1 MIIKY
6 LENLQWA
13 TEKSIN
19 RKTDPVLSADLE
31 SRILHAKAEKE
42 KQVRDRMAAIIRHL
56 KEQHEAEVRKVD
68 DEISARKVQLHKISE
83 IVRIHEQKM
92 TGFHRSLE
100 EHMRRFGG
108 LRENLRAGLDSSAA
122 ELIKAGELV
131 TALESIE
138 AQKHKTV
145 SEAAARFGIDI
156 LPLDPSSDVKHLK
169 TDIERWLDE
178 VRRMQTIL
186 VSVEQAPASLPPNEE
201 TGAERQPPIVKGRIL
216 IIDRDTADVEII
228 GYFLKENDFDIQIAS
243 DPYSGLELVGTY
255 HPELILLDSDMM
267 TMNGS
272 DFFSNKE
279 SREKLSGIPVILIGP
294 LSKKEQMEKALQA
307 GASGYITKPFS
318 VRDLQQKVEGILG
331 QYSDGSSDSS
341 AFPSS

>member
-1 MIIKY
+1 M
-6 LENLQWA
+6 
-13 TEKSIN
+13 N
-19 RKTDPVLSADLE
+19 RTTDPVLSADLE
-31 SRILHAKAEKE
+31 SRILQDKAEKE
-42 KQVRDRMAAIIRHL
+42 KQVQDRMAAIIGHL

-68 DEISARKVQLHKISE
+68 DEISSRKRQLHKISE

-92 TGFHRSLE
+92 VGFHRSLE
-100 EHMRRFGG
+100 EHIRRFEGT
-108 LRENLRAGLDSSAA
+108 RENLRAGLESSAA

-138 AQKHKTV
+138 AQKHNTV
-145 SEAAARFGIDI
+145 REAVARFGIDI
-156 LPLDPSSDVKHLK
+156 LSSDSSSEVKKLK
-169 TDIERWLDE
+169 NDIERWLDE
-178 VRRMQTIL
+178 VQHMQKIL
-186 VSVEQAPASLPPNEE
+186 VPDEQAGAEPSLSREEE
-201 TGAERQPPIVKGRIL
+201 TGAEEQPPIVKGRIL

-228 GYFLKENDFDIQIAS
+228 GYFLKEHDFDIQIAN
-243 DPYSGLELVGTY
+243 DPYSALELVGTY

-307 GASGYITKPFS
+307 GATGYITKPFS
-318 VRDLQQKVEGILG
+318 IRDLQQKVKGILG
-331 QYSDGSSDSS
+331 QHS
-341 AFPSS
+341 AVE

>member
-1 MIIKY
+1 MI
-6 LENLQWA
+6 
-13 TEKSIN
+13 

-31 SRILHAKAEKE
+31 ARILHDKAEKE
-42 KQVRDRMAAIIRHL
+42 KQVQDRMAAIIGHL

-68 DEISARKVQLHKISE
+68 DEISSRKIQLHKISE

-92 TGFHRSLE
+92 VGFHRSLE
-100 EHMRRFGG
+100 EHIRRFEGM
-108 LRENLRAGLDSSAA
+108 RKNLRAGLESSAA

-138 AQKHKTV
+138 VQKHNTV
-145 SEAAARFGIDI
+145 REAVARFGIDI
-156 LPLDPSSDVKHLK
+156 LPSDSSSEVKK
-169 TDIERWLDE
+169 QKNDIEGWLDE
-178 VRRMQTIL
+178 VRHMQKIL
-186 VSVEQAPASLPPNEE
+186 VSAEQVAAEPPLSRDEE
-201 TGAERQPPIVKGRIL
+201 TGAEEQSPIVKGRIL

-267 TMNGS
+267 TMNDS

-279 SREKLSGIPVILIGP
+279 NREKLSGIPVILIGP

-307 GASGYITKPFS
+307 GATGYITKPFS
-318 VRDLQQKVEGILG
+318 IRDLNEKVEEVMRKAV
-331 QYSDGSSDSS
+331 D
-341 AFPSS
+341 AK